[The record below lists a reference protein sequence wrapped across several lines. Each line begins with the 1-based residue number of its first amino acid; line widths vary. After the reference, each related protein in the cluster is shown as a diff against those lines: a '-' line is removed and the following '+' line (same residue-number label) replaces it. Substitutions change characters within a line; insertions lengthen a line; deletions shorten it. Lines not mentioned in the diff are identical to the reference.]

1 MKPLLP
7 RSGYNRIMVYSFSFF
22 VLLAGVQYMAWEG
35 QTSNVTVLNLDVA
48 PGGIVYIA
56 DPHVRAGNY
65 DHTWKIVDEINRLHP
80 SVVLIGGDFEF
91 VNGEE
96 DLALQDVWSG
106 IDAPVYAVL
115 GNHDYH
121 VGIKGSGYEGRAG
134 WLLESVMRSN
144 GYNARVFCTA
154 DPDMEHAG
162 LLIDVLERNGVHVLR
177 NEVVEL
183 NLNGRNTTIVG
194 VDDVWAGLDN
204 PPVVPETDSYVIY
217 LVHEPEYK
225 KEWNADLV
233 LAGHT
238 HGGQFNIGGIQLI
251 NTMGLV
257 DIYGMTQKGDVPLFV
272 TRGIGTSNFEQEY
285 RFMASP
291 EIVLINP

>member
-7 RSGYNRIMVYSFSFF
+7 WSGNSRIMVYSFSFI
-22 VLLAGVQYMAWEG
+22 VLLAGFQYIAWEG
-35 QTSNVTVLNLDVA
+35 QTSDVTVLNLEGA

-91 VNGEE
+91 GNGEE
-96 DLALQDVWSG
+96 DLELQDVWSG

-121 VGIKGSGYEGRAG
+121 VGIKGSGYEGRIC
-134 WLLESVMRSN
+134 WLLESVLRSN
-144 GYNARVFCTA
+144 GYDTRAFCTA
-154 DPDMEHAG
+154 DPDMDHAG
-162 LLIDVLERNGVHVLR
+162 RLVEVLERNGVHVLR

-183 NLNGRNTTIVG
+183 TLDGRKTTIVG
-194 VDDVWAGLDN
+194 VDDMWAGLDN
-204 PPVVPETDSYVIY
+204 PPVVPESDSYVIY

-225 KEWNADLV
+225 KDWNADLV

-238 HGGQFNIGGIQLI
+238 HGGQFNVAGIQLI
-251 NTMGLV
+251 NTLGLI
-257 DIYGMTQKGDVPLFV
+257 DIYGLTHKGDVPLFV
-272 TRGIGTSNFEQEY
+272 SRGIGTSNFEQEY